1 MNNYRTILKKA
12 GAVLVAVGA
21 IDIALWIY
29 CTINKG
35 NYSSNFNILAVV
47 VGILLIRGNLKVA
60 HNITGI
66 SAFMLSFT
74 GANLLLLP
82 FVNPARL
89 WVAEFKFRLVDTVIS
104 LAIAVVSTV
113 LLAWIYRQLRSPSV
127 VAALQSAGYPT
138 SPPKFA
144 FGIGIAVVIFFTVTW
159 HFTLNG
165 DAAAKAIELARAKYG
180 EQYQYHLIGIRWSG
194 NHTSATLAAY
204 SDREIKSVMVEWE
217 K

>member
-1 MNNYRTILKKA
+1 MEFSQMNNYRAILKKA

-21 IDIALWIY
+21 IDIALWVY
-29 CTINKG
+29 CTINNL
-35 NYSSNFNILAVV
+35 NYSSNFNILTVV
-47 VGILLIRGNLKVA
+47 IGILLIRGNLKVA

-104 LAIAVVSTV
+104 LAIGVLSTV
-113 LLAWIYRQLRSPSV
+113 LLAWIYRQLRSTSV
-127 VAALQSAGYPT
+127 GAALQSAGYPT

-144 FGIGIAVVIFFTVTW
+144 FG
-159 HFTLNG
+159 
-165 DAAAKAIELARAKYG
+165 
-180 EQYQYHLIGIRWSG
+180 
-194 NHTSATLAAY
+194 
-204 SDREIKSVMVEWE
+204 
-217 K
+217 

>member
-1 MNNYRTILKKA
+1 MNNYRATLKKT
-12 GAVLVAVGA
+12 GVVLVAVGA

-29 CTINKG
+29 CRINNL
-35 NYSSNFNILAVV
+35 NYSSNFNSFAVV
-47 VGILLIRGNLKVA
+47 IGILLIRGSLKVA

-66 SAFMLSFT
+66 CAFMLSFT

-82 FVNPARL
+82 FVHPAGL
-89 WVAEFKFRLVDTVIS
+89 WVAEFKFRLVDTVIL

-127 VAALQSAGYPT
+127 VLALQNAGYST

-144 FGIGIAVVIFFTVTW
+144 FGIGVAVVIFFTVTW
-159 HFTLNG
+159 HLTLKG
-165 DAAAKAIELARAKYG
+165 DSAAKAIELARAKYG

-204 SDREIKSVMVEWE
+204 SDRQIKSVMVEWE